1 MRTSA
6 VMRAGLKRNMSIH
19 AIVELFKKAV
29 DKLYTAKSF
38 TEQEMGLGLLFLC
51 LGGAWLAG
59 IAHQAL
65 GLPAVLMLQYA
76 HPTQS
81 LLVSS
86 HLPMTLELEEN
97 ISVSLNAGLFNKES
111 STVADALSKTSV
123 YVLMFNEIKI
133 EEIVHYSVA
142 NNHIVGVCCEHS
154 DGFGLRYSSVHE
166 ASQLFEGVKEGK
178 VHIATEVSTHCCS
191 AGVLF

>member
-1 MRTSA
+1 MMIISSGDVTHASA

-19 AIVELFKKAV
+19 AIVELFKKAA

-38 TEQEMGLGLLFLC
+38 TEQEMGLGLLFLH
-51 LGGAWLAG
+51 LGGAQLTG

-65 GLPAVLMLQYA
+65 GLPAVHMLQYA
-76 HPTQS
+76 CPTQS

-111 STVADALSKTSV
+111 STIADALSKTSA
-123 YVLMFNEIKI
+123 YVLMFDEIKI
-133 EEIVHYSVA
+133 EEIVCYSA
-142 NNHIVGVCCEHS
+142 ADNHIIGICHEQS
-154 DGFGLRYSSVHE
+154 DGFGL
-166 ASQLFEGVKEGK
+166 
-178 VHIATEVSTHCCS
+178 
-191 AGVLF
+191 